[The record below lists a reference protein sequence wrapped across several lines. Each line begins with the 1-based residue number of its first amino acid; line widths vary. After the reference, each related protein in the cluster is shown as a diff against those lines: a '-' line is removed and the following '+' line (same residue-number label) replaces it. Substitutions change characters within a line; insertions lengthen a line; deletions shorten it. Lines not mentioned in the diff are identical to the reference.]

1 MSVTIKDVAREAG
14 VSIATVSKVIN
25 QKPAISDATREH
37 VWQVM
42 ERLNYHPNSQARNFV
57 RQKTDT
63 VVFLAVTESHTAFDN
78 SYMFDILCGAQSK
91 TGEKNYHFSFTASPD
106 KDQACQEIEK
116 IIGRKSADG
125 LLVHGSA
132 TSRRLA
138 GLLEETGF
146 PHIIIGRPPFST
158 TACWIDVNNYVSGEI
173 AGKYL
178 YRCGYSRIS
187 FIGGPAE
194 DEISRHRLKGFL
206 SSMQLQGLSVPDSLI
221 KHGSYSKNGGFQ
233 MMEDLL
239 RSSCMPDS
247 VICENNPV
255 ALGAVSAIKKHGL
268 SIPDDI
274 GVITFNDYP
283 LSRLTE
289 PPLTVVDIDVNEM
302 GRQAAALLLKKIKNP
317 GLHIQSFANLQSLIV
332 RSSLRSPVT
341 ASETDALSVRGSA
354 R

>member
-25 QKPAISDATREH
+25 QKPYISDATRQH
-37 VWQVM
+37 VCQVM
-42 ERLNYHPNSQARNFV
+42 ERLHYQPNSQARNFV

-63 VVFLAVTESHTAFDN
+63 IVFLAVTESHTAFNN
-78 SYMFDILCGAQSK
+78 SYMFDILCGAQDK
-91 TGEKNYHFSFTASPD
+91 TREKNYHFSFIASPD
-106 KDQACQEIEK
+106 KNLACQEIEK

-138 GLLEETGF
+138 ALLEESGF

-158 TACWIDVNNYVSGEI
+158 STCWIDVNNYVSGEI

-178 YRCGYSRIS
+178 YRCGYTHVS
-187 FIGGPAE
+187 FIGGPAT

-206 SSMQLQGLSVPDSLI
+206 SSMQLHGLSVPDSFI
-221 KHGSYSKNGGFQ
+221 KYGSYSKNSGIQ
-233 MMEDLL
+233 MMNELL
-239 RSSCMPDS
+239 KENCMPDA
-247 VICENNPV
+247 VICESNPV
-255 ALGAVSAIKKHGL
+255 AIGAVSAIRQHGM
-268 SIPDDI
+268 SIPEDI

-283 LSRLTE
+283 LSQLTD

-302 GRQAAALLLKKIKNP
+302 GRQAAGLLLKKIKNP
-317 GLHIQSFANLQSLIV
+317 DMHIQSFANLQSLIV
-332 RSSLRSPVT
+332 RSSLKTPLA
-341 ASETDALSVRGSA
+341 ASGTDTLC
-354 R
+354 

>member
-25 QKPAISDATREH
+25 RKPTISEATRQH
-37 VWQVM
+37 VCQVM
-42 ERLNYHPNSQARNFV
+42 ERLNYQPNSQARNFV

-63 VVFLAVTESHTAFDN
+63 IVFLAVTESHSAFDN
-78 SYMFDILCGAQSK
+78 PSMFDILCGAQNV
-91 TGEKNYHFSFTASPD
+91 TREKNYHFSFTAYPD
-106 KDQACQEIEK
+106 KESACQETEK
-116 IIGRKSADG
+116 IIGRKAADG
-125 LLVHGSA
+125 LIVHGSA
-132 TSRRLA
+132 TSRQLA
-138 GLLEETGF
+138 GLLEKTGF

-158 TACWIDVNNYVSGEI
+158 SACWIDVNNHVSGEI

-187 FIGGPAE
+187 FIGGPAA

-206 SSMQLQGLSVPDSLI
+206 SFMQLQRLSVPDSFI
-221 KHGSYSKNGGFQ
+221 KYGSYSKNSGFQ

-247 VICENNPV
+247 VICENNQV

-302 GRQAAALLLKKIKNP
+302 GRQAAALLIKKIKNP
-317 GLHIQSFANLQSLIV
+317 DLHIQSFVNLQSLIV
-332 RSSLRSPVT
+332 RSSLKNPVT
-341 ASETDALSVRGSA
+341 ASETDGC
-354 R
+354 